1 MMNPFM
7 KQNFLIFTFLV
18 GLLAAASLNAQDVTA
33 SEVIDRARATVGAEA
48 ALDGV
53 VTLQLIG
60 SLEPADPEIPSA
72 TLLIVA
78 RKPAS
83 QRLEIKVDDIVET
96 TILNGGKGCI
106 IRSNLS
112 ADASQMRDLV
122 GAEKERVLYST
133 RQFFN
138 FYRPDFKN
146 GEMVELE
153 GIVNHRGQRAYRLV
167 YQYPGGL
174 ETVRY
179 FSVDD
184 DRLIAT
190 ITENGVESVGVG
202 AQTSSGIK
210 FPERIEYYE
219 GARKLHTIVFA
230 EVKVNKPLRAGIF
243 EIPEGDTQ

>member
-1 MMNPFM
+1 MVSTYLTMIKRLLLTSFSL
-7 KQNFLIFTFLV
+7 LI
-18 GLLAAASLNAQDVTA
+18 AASLHGQEVTA
-33 SEVIDRARATVGAEA
+33 SEVIDRARATVGADE
-48 ALDGV
+48 ALDGM

-60 SLEPADPEIPSA
+60 SLEPADPEMPSA

-96 TILNGGKGCI
+96 TILKGNKGCI

-112 ADASQMRDLV
+112 ADASQMRDLI
-122 GAEKERVLYST
+122 GPELERVRYST

-146 GEMVELE
+146 GEKVSHE
-153 GIVNHRGQRAYRLV
+153 GIENHRGQRAYKLA

-179 FSVDD
+179 FSVEDD
-184 DRLIAT
+184 TLVAT
-190 ITENGVESVGVG
+190 ITENGVESIGVG
-202 AQTSSGIK
+202 SQVADGIK

-219 GARKLHTIVFA
+219 GERKLHTIVLS
-230 EVKVNKPLRAGIF
+230 EIKVNKPLRSGIF